1 MKGLFVEEKFKMYM
15 KEFPEVTDKPDHAV
29 VEIHMCGVCGTDVH
43 SFSGNNANTVYPVVI
58 GHEAVGTVLSIGEND
73 KGIKAG
79 DRVVVEPYHGCGEC
93 FACRQGK
100 YNCCKNLKT
109 YGVHI
114 DGLMAERACVPVSKM
129 YKVPEQMTDEQ
140 ACMIEPYTIGIHA
153 AHQAGVKVGDH
164 CLIIGAGAIGLI
176 CGMIVKTYGAVPIF
190 FDPVDERLDKAKEM
204 GFTHVCNNVKEDA
217 VSYLYG
223 LTNGDMPNV
232 IFECSGAK
240 PVLEHIHE
248 YISVCGRIVL
258 IGWPHVPYS
267 HFDTANITRKE
278 LTVTGSRNSCQ
289 CFPESIR
296 LISEGKVNTDCFISH
311 IVDMKNAA
319 AAFQDMIDH
328 PGRYMKVLIRI
339 RDK

>member
-114 DGLMAERACVPVSKM
+114 DGLMVERACVPVSKM

-153 AHQAGVKVGDH
+153 AHQAGVKDLSPGE
-164 CLIIGAGAIGLI
+164 LA
-176 CGMIVKTYGAVPIF
+176 P
-190 FDPVDERLDKAKEM
+190 
-204 GFTHVCNNVKEDA
+204 THRF
-217 VSYLYG
+217 LP
-223 LTNGDMPNV
+223 LLRPNLPAL
-232 IFECSGAK
+232 S
-240 PVLEHIHE
+240 L
-248 YISVCGRIVL
+248 
-258 IGWPHVPYS
+258 
-267 HFDTANITRKE
+267 
-278 LTVTGSRNSCQ
+278 
-289 CFPESIR
+289 
-296 LISEGKVNTDCFISH
+296 
-311 IVDMKNAA
+311 
-319 AAFQDMIDH
+319 
-328 PGRYMKVLIRI
+328 
-339 RDK
+339 